1 MYETLNFLCFIS
13 TYAQILTQI
22 AMLQMY
28 AALGYMRQYC
38 ELMVEIGEWD
48 KAVMAA
54 PAVSVAYWQQLAAK
68 RAQAR
73 LLPLGRV

>member
-1 MYETLNFLCFIS
+1 M
-13 TYAQILTQI
+13 

-73 LLPLGRV
+73 LLPL